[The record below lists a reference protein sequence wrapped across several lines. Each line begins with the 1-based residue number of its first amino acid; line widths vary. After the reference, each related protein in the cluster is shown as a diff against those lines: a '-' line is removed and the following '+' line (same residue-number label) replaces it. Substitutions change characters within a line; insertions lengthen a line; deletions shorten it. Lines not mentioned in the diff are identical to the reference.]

1 MLDPED
7 NSTILPLQS
16 GWGGGGVG
24 DCGGWGRC
32 GGRQFAEFDFLS
44 GRLAGRVGDSGGA
57 NWSDRCLCVFCL
69 CVHMSVFNAY
79 SAKCP
84 NKF

>member
-24 DCGGWGRC
+24 DSRGGE
-32 GGRQFAEFDFLS
+32 GGVENQS
-44 GRLAGRVGDSGGA
+44 
-57 NWSDRCLCVFCL
+57 NNN
-69 CVHMSVFNAY
+69 SV
-79 SAKCP
+79 KDWP
-84 NKF
+84 NITA

>member
-24 DCGGWGRC
+24 DSRGGE
-32 GGRQFAEFDFLS
+32 GG
-44 GRLAGRVGDSGGA
+44 VGDGGGVGGA
-57 NWSDRCLCVFCL
+57 NLLNLTSCL
-69 CVHMSVFNAY
+69 AG
-79 SAKCP
+79 
-84 NKF
+84 